1 MINLFDEPFVND
13 TRIEDNLFS
22 INPFEDISNN
32 YDNNE
37 DIYPFLGGDCDFY
50 RENYTNSNTVINE
63 QGNNHTNN
71 NQINSIIN
79 NNNNITNS
87 NNNNSNN
94 NNINSNNNNN
104 NSNNN
109 NNTSSNNNIN
119 EMLLNSNRFNN
130 YDSIQN
136 FRFRPRKKERIKDIK
151 DKLTKTKFIK
161 SLNKDNDCCII
172 CLQEFKNNQQIYKL
186 SCSHIFHIRC
196 LNKEIKYRKKCPMC
210 RKKF

>member
-1 MINLFDEPFVND
+1 MINLFDESFVND

-22 INPFEDISNN
+22 IDPFEDISYY

-37 DIYPFLGGDCDFY
+37 DIYPILGGHYDFF

-79 NNNNITNS
+79 NNDNIINS

-94 NNINSNNNNN
+94 NNINSNNN

-172 CLQEFKNNQQIYKL
+172 CLQEFKNNQKIYKL

>member
-22 INPFEDISNN
+22 IDPFEGISNN
-32 YDNNE
+32 YDINE
-37 DIYPFLGGDCDFY
+37 DIYPNIGGDCDFY

>member
-1 MINLFDEPFVND
+1 MISLFDEPFVND

-87 NNNNSNN
+87 L
-94 NNINSNNNNN
+94 IIIIAIII
-104 NSNNN
+104 
-109 NNTSSNNNIN
+109 TLI
-119 EMLLNSNRFNN
+119 L
-130 YDSIQN
+130 I
-136 FRFRPRKKERIKDIK
+136 IIIII
-151 DKLTKTKFIK
+151 LT
-161 SLNKDNDCCII
+161 II
-172 CLQEFKNNQQIYKL
+172 ITPVLIT
-186 SCSHIFHIRC
+186 I
-196 LNKEIKYRKKCPMC
+196 
-210 RKKF
+210 

>member
-1 MINLFDEPFVND
+1 MISFFDEPFVND

-22 INPFEDISNN
+22 INTYEGIFNINDT
-32 YDNNE
+32 NE
-37 DIYPFLGGDCDFY
+37 DIYPNLGGQCDFFL
-50 RENYTNSNTVINE
+50 ENYTISNTVINE

-79 NNNNITNS
+79 NNDNIINS

-94 NNINSNNNNN
+94 NNIISNNNNN

-109 NNTSSNNNIN
+109 NYSSNYNIN
-119 EMLLNSNRFNN
+119 DLILNSNSFNN
-130 YDSIQN
+130 YYLIQN
-136 FRFRPRKKERIKDIK
+136 FRFKPRKKERIKDIK

-172 CLQEFKNNQQIYKL
+172 CLQEFKNNQNIYKL